1 MRIFIDADACPVIE
15 TVEKIAKEHYLTL
28 EKTASDCIACGHCNK
43 RCPFKVQQ
51 QKRMETIRE
60 YFGK

>member
-1 MRIFIDADACPVIE
+1 MGL
-15 TVEKIAKEHYLTL
+15 K
-28 EKTASDCIACGHCNK
+28 KTASDCIACGHCNK

-51 QKRMETIRE
+51 QERMETIRE